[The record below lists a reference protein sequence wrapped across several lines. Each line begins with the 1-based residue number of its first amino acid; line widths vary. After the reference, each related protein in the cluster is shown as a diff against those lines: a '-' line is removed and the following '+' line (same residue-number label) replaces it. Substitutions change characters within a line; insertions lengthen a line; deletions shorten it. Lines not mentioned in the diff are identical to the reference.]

1 MRKKIERKMKES
13 EPQLQGGERPV
24 RLTKG
29 NGRGET
35 QLPSSSRWGSV
46 LWGGGGGL
54 LSTSL
59 LARVCFPFSFMGIP
73 EFSGLGVLTPDWP
86 VCADQDHSG
95 VNGERVPCPSASVI
109 KSRNGYFGQDP
120 QSVIIKLIINETPE
134 AFRSSTG

>member
-46 LWGGGGGL
+46 LWGWGG
-54 LSTSL
+54 
-59 LARVCFPFSFMGIP
+59 RV
-73 EFSGLGVLTPDWP
+73 
-86 VCADQDHSG
+86 AQH
-95 VNGERVPCPSASVI
+95 
-109 KSRNGYFGQDP
+109 KSIG
-120 QSVIIKLIINETPE
+120 QSVFPLLLHGDPRI
-134 AFRSSTG
+134 